1 MIEEKLLKSSRS
13 FDEYSDLTTFDAR
26 VQTMLQQLGTILS
39 QRRAMN
45 NGGAQCITPTRAVHT
60 STSVSNNSFQS
71 GRSLVPINCTTAAAG
86 GTYTSLISP
95 DSFSTYTTD
104 MLFFIL
110 TLYLIICRIIFYWA

>member
-39 QRRAMN
+39 QRRAAMN
-45 NGGAQCITPTRAVHT
+45 NGGAQCITPTTRAVHT

-104 MLFFIL
+104 MLFF
-110 TLYLIICRIIFYWA
+110 TF